1 MNDTEIIKHIIE
13 TMISVSE
20 HTDKDFEALRWL
32 FLRYDSACL
41 EVIRNDK
48 RRISCT

>member
-1 MNDTEIIKHIIE
+1 MNNTEIIKHIIE

-32 FLRYDSACL
+32 FLQYGSACL

-48 RRISCT
+48 R